1 MHGTLKAATLGA
13 ILTAFGASA
22 ALAAPASIA
31 GNWLPK
37 DKDAIIKVAPCGAA
51 MCGTIAKYLVTPP
64 KGADQRDDNNPD
76 KNLRTRKLLGSAVL
90 INFTA
95 DGDQWK
101 GKIYDA
107 RNGKTYRSIV
117 YKGKSGNLI
126 VKGCV
131 GPFCQ
136 SQTWTPAS

>member
-1 MHGTLKAATLGA
+1 MTAFLKAA
-13 ILTAFGASA
+13 AFGSIVTVLSASA
-22 ALAAPASIA
+22 AIAAPVSIS
-31 GNWLPK
+31 GNWLTK
-37 DKDAIIKVAPCGAA
+37 EKDAVIKIAPCGAA
-51 MCGTIAKYLVTPP
+51 MCGTLSKYLVIPP

-76 KNLRTRKLLGSAVL
+76 KNLRTRKLLGSNVL

-95 DGDQWK
+95 DGNQWK

-117 YKGKSGNLI
+117 YKGKTGNLI
-126 VKGCV
+126 VKGCI

-136 SQTWTPAS
+136 SQTWTSAS

>member
-1 MHGTLKAATLGA
+1 MISFLKAA
-13 ILTAFGASA
+13 AFGSIVTVLSASA
-22 ALAAPASIA
+22 AIAAPVSIS
-31 GNWLPK
+31 GNWLTK
-37 DKDAIIKVAPCGAA
+37 EKDAVIKIAPCGAA
-51 MCGTIAKYLVTPP
+51 MCGTLSKYLVIPP

-76 KNLRTRKLLGSAVL
+76 KNLRTRKLLGSNVL

-95 DGDQWK
+95 DGNQWK

-117 YKGKSGNLI
+117 YKGKTGNLI
-126 VKGCV
+126 VKGCI

-136 SQTWTPAS
+136 SQTWTSAS

>member
-1 MHGTLKAATLGA
+1 MIAFLKAA
-13 ILTAFGASA
+13 AFGSIVTVLSASA
-22 ALAAPASIA
+22 ALAAPVSIS
-31 GNWLPK
+31 GNWLTK
-37 DKDAIIKVAPCGAA
+37 EKDAVIKIAPCGAA
-51 MCGTIAKYLVTPP
+51 MCGTLSKYLVIPP

-76 KNLRTRKLLGSAVL
+76 KNLRTRKLLGSNVL

-95 DGDQWK
+95 DGNQWK

-117 YKGKSGNLI
+117 YKGKTGNLI
-126 VKGCV
+126 VKGCI

-136 SQTWTPAS
+136 SQTWTSAS

>member
-1 MHGTLKAATLGA
+1 MISFLKAA
-13 ILTAFGASA
+13 AFGSIVTVLSASA
-22 ALAAPASIA
+22 AIAAPVSIS
-31 GNWLPK
+31 GNWLTK
-37 DKDAIIKVAPCGAA
+37 EKDAVIKIAPCGAA
-51 MCGTIAKYLVTPP
+51 MCGTLSKYLVIPP

-76 KNLRTRKLLGSAVL
+76 KNLRTRKLLGSNVL

-95 DGDQWK
+95 DGNQWK

-117 YKGKSGNLI
+117 YKGKTGNLI

-136 SQTWTPAS
+136 SQTWTSAS

>member
-1 MHGTLKAATLGA
+1 MISFLKAA
-13 ILTAFGASA
+13 AFGSIVTVLSASA
-22 ALAAPASIA
+22 AMAAPVSIS
-31 GNWLPK
+31 GNWLTK
-37 DKDAIIKVAPCGAA
+37 EKDAVIKIAPCGAA
-51 MCGTIAKYLVTPP
+51 MCGTLSKYLVIPP

-76 KNLRTRKLLGSAVL
+76 KNLRTRKLLGSNVL

-95 DGDQWK
+95 DGNQWK

-117 YKGKSGNLI
+117 YKGKTGNLI
-126 VKGCV
+126 VKGCI

-136 SQTWTPAS
+136 SQTWTSAS

>member
-1 MHGTLKAATLGA
+1 MISFLKAA
-13 ILTAFGASA
+13 AFGSIVAVLSASA
-22 ALAAPASIA
+22 AIAAPVSIS
-31 GNWLPK
+31 GNWLTK
-37 DKDAIIKVAPCGAA
+37 EKDAVIKIAPCGAA
-51 MCGTIAKYLVTPP
+51 MCGTLSKYLVIPP

-76 KNLRTRKLLGSAVL
+76 KSLRSRKLLGSNVL

-126 VKGCV
+126 VKGCI

-136 SQTWTPAS
+136 SQTWTSAS